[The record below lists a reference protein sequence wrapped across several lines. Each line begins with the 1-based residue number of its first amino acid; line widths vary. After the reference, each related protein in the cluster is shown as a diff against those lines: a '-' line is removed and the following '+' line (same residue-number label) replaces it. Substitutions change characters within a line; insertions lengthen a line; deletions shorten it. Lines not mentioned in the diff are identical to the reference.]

1 MYLRYLLRL
10 KYPIWEKEE
19 AEKQKQDP
27 RYVHPDL
34 KEFKEYCWI
43 RRIGGHWFMNNNKPT
58 YITGTH
64 WFYLSC
70 YHLDIGLPK
79 YRDVDRE
86 FFYSWEYSV
95 QDPNC
100 FGLVETT
107 KRRSGKTHQ
116 DFFAGRVTDYS
127 KSTADWSDL

>member
-1 MYLRYLLRL
+1 MIKDLGGKKIDVQGLICNLPKEGYVYNPFTGDYQDIGVTRRHMKYDNCFWEIDKRWE

-70 YHLDIGLPK
+70 
-79 YRDVDRE
+79 
-86 FFYSWEYSV
+86 
-95 QDPNC
+95 
-100 FGLVETT
+100 
-107 KRRSGKTHQ
+107 
-116 DFFAGRVTDYS
+116 
-127 KSTADWSDL
+127 